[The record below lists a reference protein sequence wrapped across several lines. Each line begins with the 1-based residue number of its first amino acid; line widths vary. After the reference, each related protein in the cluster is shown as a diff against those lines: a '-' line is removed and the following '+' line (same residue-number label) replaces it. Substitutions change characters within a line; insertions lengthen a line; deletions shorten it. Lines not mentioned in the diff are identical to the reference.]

1 MTTQSEQE
9 PNNSE
14 ILAKLVEIE
23 RELKKIKKDVSSI
36 SWKWVFVIIGGA
48 IGWWLGGLTGC

>member
-1 MTTQSEQE
+1 MTTQFEQE

-14 ILAKLVEIE
+14 ILAKLIEIE

-36 SWKWVFVIIGGA
+36 SWTWVFVIIGGA